1 MAPEHATGLGT
12 TEGTVM
18 FRPVWLLVAAG
29 LCLSLEGCSNEVPR
43 TVAAVGQSTAA
54 APTHAPPASK
64 TTSRQATV
72 SQQATVQTREKSP
85 FIVLAGGDGL
95 ADDHLVA
102 NLATA
107 LERNRL
113 HLRLERS
120 KGPERDLL
128 TLLNNPSIDVALIPT
143 DAIESLPRQVRAGA
157 HERLRYLFR
166 VPSQRL
172 HILARI
178 DITNIYDLN
187 GRKIDIGQPG
197 SGSYLTARLIFDKL
211 GIKPEF
217 TTSDQATAFQH
228 LRSNT
233 IQGMVLLTSET
244 SKEVL
249 AFEPG
254 GAYHL
259 VPISFETIAS
269 PLEELIVHYA
279 PSQFTAEEYPNLVD
293 HGHPTDTIAVS
304 RVLALRN
311 WPEGNA
317 HYERLA
323 DFNEALSTYLFE
335 GLLKSADSGTN
346 PAEQALGWKRFRPTE
361 ILLARRA
368 QQAEEH
374 RAFEEF
380 TGAQGACPL
389 PDAAAR
395 ERLYNDFL
403 AWRKARGQD
412 PSSAGSDM
420 R

>member
-1 MAPEHATGLGT
+1 
-12 TEGTVM
+12 M
-18 FRPVWLLVAAG
+18 FRHVWLLVAAG
-29 LCLSLEGCSNEVPR
+29 LCLGLEGCSNEVPR
-43 TVAAVGQSTAA
+43 TVAAVGQTTAA
-54 APTHAPPASK
+54 APTHAPPVSK
-64 TTSRQATV
+64 VPSRQATV
-72 SQQATVQTREKSP
+72 SRQATGPTREKSP

-95 ADDHLVA
+95 ADDRLVA
-102 NLATA
+102 DLATA
-107 LERNRL
+107 LERNHL

-128 TLLNNPSIDVALIPT
+128 TLLNNPDIDVALIPT
-143 DAIESLPRQVRAGA
+143 DAIESLPRRVRAGA

-187 GRKIDIGQPG
+187 GRKIDIGQPC

-269 PLEELIVHYA
+269 SLEELIVHYA

-293 HGHPTDTIAVS
+293 HGHPTDTIAVVVCLHSAIGQRETLITSVSLISTRLFRPICLKGFRCQPATEPIRPS
-304 RVLALRN
+304 RRLV
-311 WPEGNA
+311 GNVSGRPRSCSRA
-317 HYERLA
+317 EPNR
-323 DFNEALSTYLFE
+323 
-335 GLLKSADSGTN
+335 LKSIVRLRSLRGHKAIVPCRTQQRASACTTTFWRG
-346 PAEQALGWKRFRPTE
+346 GRPTDK
-361 ILLARRA
+361 IRD
-368 QQAEEH
+368 
-374 RAFEEF
+374 
-380 TGAQGACPL
+380 PL
-389 PDAAAR
+389 V
-395 ERLYNDFL
+395 LV
-403 AWRKARGQD
+403 
-412 PSSAGSDM
+412 
-420 R
+420 

>member
-12 TEGTVM
+12 TGGTVM

-29 LCLSLEGCSNEVPR
+29 LCLSLEGCSNEVPH
-43 TVAAVGQSTAA
+43 TVAAVGQATGAAPKHASPVSKAA
-54 APTHAPPASK
+54 AHQAP
-64 TTSRQATV
+64 
-72 SQQATVQTREKSP
+72 VQTREQPP
-85 FIVLAGGDGL
+85 FTILAGGDGP
-95 ADDHLVA
+95 ADDRLIA
-102 NLATA
+102 DLATA

-113 HLRLERS
+113 RLRLGRS
-120 KGPERDLL
+120 QGPERDLR
-128 TLLNNPSIDVALIPT
+128 TLLHNPGIDVALIPT

-157 HERLRYLFR
+157 REHLRYLFR

-172 HILARI
+172 HILARR
-178 DITNIYDLN
+178 DITTIHDLN
-187 GRKIDIGQPG
+187 GRKIDIGPPG
-197 SGSYLTARLIFDKL
+197 SGSSLTAHLIFDKL

-217 TTSDQATAFQH
+217 SGSDQITAFQR
-228 LRSNT
+228 LRSNE
-233 IQGMVLLTSET
+233 IQAMVLLASET
-244 SKEVL
+244 STEVL

-269 PLEELIVHYA
+269 PLDELIVHYS

-293 HGHPTDTIAVS
+293 HGHQIDTIAVG

-323 DFNEALSTYLFE
+323 DFSKALSTYLSE
-335 GLLKSADSGTN
+335 ELQKSVGTGTN

-374 RAFEEF
+374 RAFEDF
-380 TGAQGACPL
+380 TGAQGVCPL

-403 AWRKARGQD
+403 AWRKAWGQD

>member
-1 MAPEHATGLGT
+1 MAPETATGLGT
-12 TEGTVM
+12 TGGTVM
-18 FRPVWLLVAAG
+18 FRPVWLLVVAV

-43 TVAAVGQSTAA
+43 TVAAVGRPRDA
-54 APTHAPPASK
+54 APQHAPPVSK
-64 TTSRQATV
+64 ATSQPAL
-72 SQQATVQTREKSP
+72 AQTREPPP
-85 FIVLAGGDGL
+85 FTILAGEDES
-95 ADDHLVA
+95 ADNRLV
-102 NLATA
+102 LDFATA

-113 HLRLERS
+113 RLRLERS
-120 KGPERDLL
+120 QGPEQDLL
-128 TLLNNPSIDVALIPT
+128 TLLHNPGIDVALIPT

-157 HERLRYLFR
+157 HEHLRYLFR
-166 VPSQRL
+166 VPGQRL
-172 HILARI
+172 HILARR
-178 DITNIYDLN
+178 DITTIYDLN

-197 SGSYLTARLIFDKL
+197 SGSSLTAHLIFNKL

-217 TTSDQATAFQH
+217 TSSDRITAFQH
-228 LRSNT
+228 LRSNE
-233 IQGMVLLTSET
+233 IQAMVLLDSDT
-244 SKEVL
+244 SKDVL
-249 AFEPG
+249 AFASDG
-254 GAYHL
+254 DFHL
-259 VPISFETIAS
+259 VPISFEALAS

-293 HGHPTDTIAVS
+293 HRHQIDTIAVS

-323 DFNEALSTYLFE
+323 DFNEALSSYLFE
-335 GLLKSADSGTN
+335 QLQKSVDNGIDL
-346 PAEQALGWKRFRPTE
+346 AEQALGWKRFRPIE
-361 ILLARRA
+361 ILLTRRA

-380 TGAQGACPL
+380 TGAQGVCPL

-403 AWRKARGQD
+403 TWRKGREQD
-412 PSSAGSDM
+412 PVSAGTGSDK

>member
-1 MAPEHATGLGT
+1 MAPETATGLGT
-12 TEGTVM
+12 TGGTVM
-18 FRPVWLLVAAG
+18 FRPVWLLVAAI
-29 LCLSLEGCSNEVPR
+29 LCLSLEGCSNEIPR
-43 TVAAVGQSTAA
+43 TVAAVGQATGA
-54 APTHAPPASK
+54 ASK
-64 TTSRQATV
+64 RVSPVSKAASHQAP
-72 SQQATVQTREKSP
+72 VQTSERPP
-85 FIVLAGGDGL
+85 FTILAGGDGL
-95 ADDHLVA
+95 ADDRLVD

-107 LERNRL
+107 LERNRR

-120 KGPERDLL
+120 KGPQRDLL
-128 TLLNNPSIDVALIPT
+128 TLLNNPGIDVALIPT

-157 HERLRYLFR
+157 SDRFRYLFR

-178 DITNIYDLN
+178 DITNIYELN
-187 GRKIDIGQPG
+187 GRKVDIGQPG

-217 TTSDQATAFQH
+217 TSSDQITALQQ
-228 LRSNT
+228 LRSNA
-233 IQGMVLLTSET
+233 IQAVILLASET

-293 HGHPTDTIAVS
+293 HRHQIDTIAVS

-323 DFNEALSTYLFE
+323 DFNEALSSYLFE
-335 GLLKSADSGTN
+335 QLQKSVDNGIDL
-346 PAEQALGWKRFRPTE
+346 AEQALGWKRFRPTE
-361 ILLARRA
+361 ILLTRRA

-380 TGAQGACPL
+380 TGAQGVCPL

-403 AWRKARGQD
+403 TWRKGREQD
-412 PSSAGSDM
+412 PVSAGTGSDK